1 MALPAIEELPQ
12 LLAVTGPVGIALI
25 VVFRLFLSHL
35 RWKEM
40 QQMTNN
46 ERLAQSNELNS
57 RTTSLQTESIARLR
71 ETTISLQTESIACL
85 RETVAELKGVIEN
98 MKLQGTRK

>member
-35 RWKEM
+35 RWKET

-57 RTTSLQTESIARLR
+57 RTISFQTESI
-71 ETTISLQTESIACL
+71 SCL

-98 MKLQGTRK
+98 MELQGTRK